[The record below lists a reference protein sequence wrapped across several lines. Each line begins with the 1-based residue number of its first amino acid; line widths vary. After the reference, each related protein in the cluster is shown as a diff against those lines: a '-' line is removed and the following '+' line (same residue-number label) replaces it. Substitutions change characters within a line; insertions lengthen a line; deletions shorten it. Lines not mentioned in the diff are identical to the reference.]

1 MRPRHGYGFFSVDS
15 SGEFRQKILFFYWD
29 PSKELYRSVLDPSRK
44 QRELEKMRS
53 NMQSF
58 VDSEKILINRKEVRA
73 KVVHVDVGFLASVKR
88 PYIEFLI
95 IFRGSLLKGVNVYEN
110 YYEGE
115 VAEYSYK
122 VMWVFPEGTKVTR
135 AVLGIPFQVS
145 DGRILSFAVR
155 KGMETPGYELIEFL
169 IP

>member
-1 MRPRHGYGFFSVDS
+1 MRPRYGYGFFSVDS

-29 PSKELYRSVLDPSRK
+29 PDKELYQSISDPSRK
-44 QRELEKMRS
+44 QRELEDMRS
-53 NMQSF
+53 NMQFF

-73 KVVHVDVGFLASVKR
+73 KVVHVDVGFLASARR
-88 PYIEFLI
+88 PYVEFLI
-95 IFRGSLLKGVNVYEN
+95 IFKGALSRGVNVYEN
-110 YYEGE
+110 YYEKE

-122 VMWVFPEGTKVTR
+122 VMWVFPEGAKITR
-135 AVLGIPFQVS
+135 AVLGVPFQVS
-145 DGRILSFAVR
+145 NDRILIFTVK